1 MPDVITTSQVA
12 ILASLHFFYIIL
24 IAAMGWVLLARPYR
38 TILIGLASA
47 GWVWSLAAMIDFNQ
61 RDTGFLSWFLDPSAE
76 RNFSAMATSIMLAL
90 IGVTAAVLFWKTT
103 RQQSEH
109 TRVNHTLTLRL
120 YWLLLAIMFF
130 FLAVDEYASIHEQFH
145 LWRQGYLALGGSIAL
160 LSLVTAA
167 RENVLRPYIALFIVG
182 LASLGFAGV
191 IIDAFSN
198 QNIIDIGS
206 FNLTLFSC
214 HNTFLGVNCRDYAQT
229 EELWELVGACVMWL
243 SLLSVARHWQEQ
255 AITKRTLKLI
265 VGLWAFVIIGWLW
278 LFPLIENQ
286 MARPLRI
293 AYDDITVTGYT
304 VSTDEIQPG
313 AIVDITLYAQANRSL
328 NVTAQGYC
336 NGN

>member
-1 MPDVITTSQVA
+1 
-12 ILASLHFFYIIL
+12 
-24 IAAMGWVLLARPYR
+24 
-38 TILIGLASA
+38 
-47 GWVWSLAAMIDFNQ
+47 
-61 RDTGFLSWFLDPSAE
+61 
-76 RNFSAMATSIMLAL
+76 
-90 IGVTAAVLFWKTT
+90 
-103 RQQSEH
+103 
-109 TRVNHTLTLRL
+109 
-120 YWLLLAIMFF
+120 MFF

-160 LSLVTAA
+160 LSLVTVL

-182 LASLGFAGV
+182 LASLGSAGV

-286 MARPLRI
+286 MARP
-293 AYDDITVTGYT
+293 
-304 VSTDEIQPG
+304 
-313 AIVDITLYAQANRSL
+313 
-328 NVTAQGYC
+328 
-336 NGN
+336 